1 MVNCA
6 WKTKRFKIYI
16 EKTGKKIIEM
26 WYKLKINLNSIRLNK
41 MQFSKI
47 ERQYSDIR
55 LIMTRFM
62 KLKVQRSDAF
72 MHDETIGF
80 ATDGEYRW

>member
-1 MVNCA
+1 
-6 WKTKRFKIYI
+6 
-16 EKTGKKIIEM
+16 
-26 WYKLKINLNSIRLNK
+26 

-80 ATDGEYRW
+80 ATDGEYR